1 MNCELMLTY
10 DTPALRQT
18 GSRNLTGP
26 KTLPTI
32 WGTYMKLVIKYQIFA
47 INRSWEKC
55 DEKCAYMFNVYRNQ
69 LSRQIGSRNL
79 TGPKTLPTIWHTYMK
94 LVTKYQISAINSCW
108 EKCDEKLAYMFNVYK
123 NQQSRQTGSRNLMG
137 PKTLP
142 TIWYTYMMLV
152 TKYQISKINNYWV
165 KCDKKY
171 LGRTEGQTDRGKTVY
186 PPPPSGSG
194 GIKNSILIIHN
205 FE

>member
-1 MNCELMLTY
+1 MLTY

-18 GSRNLTGP
+18 GSRNLTGQ

-32 WGTYMKLVIKYQIFA
+32 WGTYMKLVTKYQNFA
-47 INRSWEKC
+47 FNSCWEKC
-55 DEKCAYMFNVYRNQ
+55 DEKCAYMFNVYKNQ
-69 LSRQIGSRNL
+69 L
-79 TGPKTLPTIWHTYMK
+79 
-94 LVTKYQISAINSCW
+94 
-108 EKCDEKLAYMFNVYK
+108 
-123 NQQSRQTGSRNLMG
+123 SRQTGSRNLIG

-152 TKYQISKINNYWV
+152 TKYQISAINSYWE
-165 KCDKKY
+165 KCDEKY

-194 GIKNSILIIHN
+194 GIKMYGQILHINDHIKYEN
-205 FE
+205 YEFISQKWE